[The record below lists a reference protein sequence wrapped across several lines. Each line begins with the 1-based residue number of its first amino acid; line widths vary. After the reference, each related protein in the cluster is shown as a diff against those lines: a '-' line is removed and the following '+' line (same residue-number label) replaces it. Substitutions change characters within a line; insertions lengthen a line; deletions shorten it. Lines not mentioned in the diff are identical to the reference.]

1 MQLRDL
7 HTGNLL
13 KTYQTDLGTIREF
26 SGKKDSSEFFFQFCS
41 FLTPGIVYRCDI
53 GQSAEADPTVYREIA
68 LDGFDASQFETKQIF
83 YFSKDQTRVPMFIVK
98 KKVRWFSFFLFVKY
112 FKFVFDHLEHSVRWQ

>member
-1 MQLRDL
+1 MCFKLQNIMQLRDL

-26 SGKKDSSEFFFQFCS
+26 SGKKESPEFFFQFCS

-53 GQSAEADPTVYREIA
+53 SQSAEADPIVYREIT
-68 LDGFDASQFETKQIF
+68 LDGFDASNFETKQIF

-98 KKVRWFSFFLFVKY
+98 KKVP
-112 FKFVFDHLEHSVRWQ
+112 